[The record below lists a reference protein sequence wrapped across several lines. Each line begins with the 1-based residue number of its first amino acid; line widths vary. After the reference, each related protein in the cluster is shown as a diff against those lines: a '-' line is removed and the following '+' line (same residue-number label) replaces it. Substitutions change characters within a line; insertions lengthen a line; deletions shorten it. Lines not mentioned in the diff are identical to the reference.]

1 MCSLLPCARCCRLVR
16 AYRIVA
22 TERRV
27 GGGAVRTPVEGEFLA
42 PDGIIVRPIAG
53 ASSALTS
60 VVVGIIPPRE
70 TDYPVH
76 LHFGLEQVTVVLS
89 GRVIALQR
97 GPTDPHH
104 TEVELGPGQ
113 AITTPPASTLSF
125 RNHWTSD
132 AEVLFICVPAYP
144 PTNADTEVLSGGHR
158 PLTVQELR
166 RSAERLKRAQ
176 EYIGAQIEA
185 RITAMRWLAQ

>member
-1 MCSLLPCARCCRLVR
+1 V
-16 AYRIVA
+16 
-22 TERRV
+22 T
-27 GGGAVRTPVEGEFLA
+27 TPRDAEFLA
-42 PDGIIVRPIAG
+42 PDGIIIRPISG
-53 ASSALTS
+53 ARSALTS
-60 VVVGIIPPRE
+60 VVVGTIPPRE

-76 LHFGLEQVTVVLS
+76 LHYGLEQVTVVLS

-97 GPTDPHH
+97 SPTDPHH

-125 RNHWTSD
+125 RNQSAD
-132 AEVLFICVPAYP
+132 DVEVLFICVPSYP

-158 PLTVQELR
+158 PLTIQELR
-166 RSAERLKRAQ
+166 RTAERLRRAQ

-185 RITAMRWLAQ
+185 QITAMRWLAHVDESDEHRI

>member
-1 MCSLLPCARCCRLVR
+1 M
-16 AYRIVA
+16 
-22 TERRV
+22 
-27 GGGAVRTPVEGEFLA
+27 RTPGKGEFLA
-42 PDGIIVRPIAG
+42 PDGIIIRPIAG

-60 VVVGIIPPRE
+60 VVVGVIPPRD

-76 LHFGLEQVTVVLS
+76 LHYGLEQVTVVLS
-89 GRVIALQR
+89 GQVAALQR
-97 GPTDPHH
+97 GPSDAQHV
-104 TEVELGPGQ
+104 EVIVGPGQ

-125 RNHWTSD
+125 RNSGPDD

-144 PTNADTEVLSGGHR
+144 ASNADTEVLSGGHR

-176 EYIGAQIEA
+176 EYLGGQIEA
-185 RITAMRWLAQ
+185 RLNTMRWLAHVDESDENRG